1 MPFPTTYTY
10 THTHARTHKTP
21 MYIIQTRKHV
31 AQAWMYVMLAHTHTY
46 AHTPTRTDLMMVNAL
61 SNPPVQ
67 HQSIPQSS
75 ADTAML
81 AGIRLGEWTT
91 GMEVR

>member
-1 MPFPTTYTY
+1 
-10 THTHARTHKTP
+10 
-21 MYIIQTRKHV
+21 
-31 AQAWMYVMLAHTHTY
+31 
-46 AHTPTRTDLMMVNAL
+46 MMVNAL

-81 AGIRLGEWTT
+81 AGISLGEWTT
-91 GMEVR
+91 GTELAKGNKEAITDTLKCHTHVHTPQGTRM